1 MALLICVLLLG
12 QHVDQL
18 VDVFQGQLVLALDV
32 VGVELEL
39 EDQFEDVPVVVAI
52 VLNDLLGVALDLQR
66 QLLEYAEGLADLHL

>member
-52 VLNDLLGVALDLQR
+52 VLNDLLGVALNLQR

>member
-1 MALLICVLLLG
+1 MTLFICVLLLG

-39 EDQFEDVPVVVAI
+39 EDQFEDVPVVIAI
-52 VLNDLLGVALDLQR
+52 VRDDLLCVALDLQR
-66 QLLEYAEGLADLHL
+66 QLLEYTEALADLHL

>member
-18 VDVFQGQLVLALDV
+18 VYVFQGQLVLALDV

-52 VLNDLLGVALDLQR
+52 VLNDLLGVALNLQR